1 MYNFTIR
8 LQEKNGSRGHGYFF
22 AIGKSKDLAAP
33 MDCQGFP
40 TDCVKDECQVQ
51 YCVKDECQVH
61 IWVKAECQV
70 QDCIKDE
77 CQVQVWV
84 KDECSVQDCVKDECQ
99 VKDCV

>member
-40 TDCVKDECQVQ
+40 TNCVKDECQVQ
-51 YCVKDECQVH
+51 GCVKGECRVSKKKTPICVH
-61 IWVKAECQV
+61 LQLNLA
-70 QDCIKDE
+70 
-77 CQVQVWV
+77 
-84 KDECSVQDCVKDECQ
+84 
-99 VKDCV
+99 